1 MLFGNPKARARARR
15 TVGVPD
21 AAQQWQAL
29 TVAWQIRPSG
39 GLLVT
44 APVTEHLPVTAPHM
58 LVSAFHF
65 LIQVTGTHSG
75 SSLALAQ
82 TQA

>member
-21 AAQQWQAL
+21 AAPQWQAL
-29 TVAWQIRPSG
+29 TVAWRIRPSG

-44 APVTEHLPVTAPHM
+44 VPVTEHLPVTAPHM

-65 LIQVTGTHSG
+65 LITGTHSG
-75 SSLALAQ
+75 SSLALSQ
-82 TQA
+82 TQV